1 MTLARAW
8 RITCAPTLYL
18 TFKFKKMI
26 TNMNNITSSATIEY
40 MRIRIE
46 ALEKKI
52 KELEN
57 KLIKEKIND

>member
-1 MTLARAW
+1 
-8 RITCAPTLYL
+8 
-18 TFKFKKMI
+18 
-26 TNMNNITSSATIEY
+26 MNNITSSATIEY